1 MDSTFKKPLDPTKFR
16 DPDWTTNGEQ
26 RARVALGKLETLWF
40 NTGTL
45 CNLTCGDRL
54 VYLSR
59 QEVAGYLDE
68 VEREGLGTGLVG
80 FTGGEPFMNREIV
93 AILEETLG
101 RGYQVL
107 VLTNAMRPMMK
118 LADKLLDLRRRFGER
133 LTIRVSLDH
142 HTKALHEAERGPRSW
157 KPALEGLAWLARN
170 GFTLNVAGR
179 LFGGESEPEVRAGFG
194 KLFRELGFD
203 LDAADPWQLVLFPEM
218 DASLDVP
225 EITEACWGILDL
237 SPAGVMCASS
247 RMVVKRKGAAHP
259 VVLACTLLPYDP
271 AFELGRD
278 LSEAMGEVKLN
289 HPHCACFCVL
299 GGAAC
304 SG

>member
-16 DPDWTTNGEQ
+16 DPDWTTNGER

-45 CNLTCGDRL
+45 CNLTCGNCYIESSPSNDRL

-93 AILEETLG
+93 AILDETLG

-118 LADKLLDLRRRFGER
+118 LADELLDLRRRFGER

-142 HTKALHEAERGPRSW
+142 HTKSLHEAERGPRSW

-170 GFTLNVAGR
+170 GFALNVAGR
-179 LFGGESEPEVRAGFG
+179 LFSGESENGCQPRRARDYGG
-194 KLFRELGFD
+194 LLGHPGRF
-203 LDAADPWQLVLFPEM
+203 
-218 DASLDVP
+218 
-225 EITEACWGILDL
+225 
-237 SPAGVMCASS
+237 AGGRHVC
-247 RMVVKRKGAAHP
+247 
-259 VVLACTLLPYDP
+259 VLAHGGQTQGGR
-271 AFELGRD
+271 ASGRLGLHLVALRPRVRTGPGP
-278 LSEAMGEVKLN
+278 ER
-289 HPHCACFCVL
+289 
-299 GGAAC
+299 GG
-304 SG
+304 